1 MKSLNKEN
9 HKKLIEEM
17 NLITDNEIQN
27 TKRKKL
33 EIRKNKNLI
42 NKSKDSEKRNK
53 ISVNNVEIPEGTHP
67 WRNQK
72 LPEVDT
78 IFTDDLFPPIKN
90 NLCKLNNSG
99 QWDLPEDVE
108 ESEVADWEKRICQ
121 KM

>member
-42 NKSKDSEKRNK
+42 N
-53 ISVNNVEIPEGTHP
+53 
-67 WRNQK
+67 
-72 LPEVDT
+72 
-78 IFTDDLFPPIKN
+78 
-90 NLCKLNNSG
+90 
-99 QWDLPEDVE
+99 
-108 ESEVADWEKRICQ
+108 
-121 KM
+121 